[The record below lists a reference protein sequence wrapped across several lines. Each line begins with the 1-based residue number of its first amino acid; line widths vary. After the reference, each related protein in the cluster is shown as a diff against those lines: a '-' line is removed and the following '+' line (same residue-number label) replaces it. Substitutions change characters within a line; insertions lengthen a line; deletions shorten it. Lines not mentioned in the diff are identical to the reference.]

1 MKTTTVPAQFTTIE
15 DRVAGNLSLNQLMLL
30 TTPIFISCVIYMIFP
45 PFTKLS
51 ILKLVI
57 SLIIFLSFS
66 VLAVRIRGKIILL
79 WIQTILKYRN
89 SPRYYVFNKNDNHLR
104 QSVKDIENYKTNNT
118 KSAVSGALS
127 HQDKSSYKNT
137 TKLKY
142 ILLDP
147 RSDFKIN
154 RKKGV
159 MNVYINKIQ

>member
-1 MKTTTVPAQFTTIE
+1 M
-15 DRVAGNLSLNQLMLL
+15 
-30 TTPIFISCVIYMIFP
+30 
-45 PFTKLS
+45 
-51 ILKLVI
+51 
-57 SLIIFLSFS
+57 
-66 VLAVRIRGKIILL
+66 
-79 WIQTILKYRN
+79 
-89 SPRYYVFNKNDNHLR
+89 FNKNNNHLR

-118 KSAVSGALS
+118 KSAVSRALS
-127 HQDKSSYKNT
+127 HQDKSSYKNA